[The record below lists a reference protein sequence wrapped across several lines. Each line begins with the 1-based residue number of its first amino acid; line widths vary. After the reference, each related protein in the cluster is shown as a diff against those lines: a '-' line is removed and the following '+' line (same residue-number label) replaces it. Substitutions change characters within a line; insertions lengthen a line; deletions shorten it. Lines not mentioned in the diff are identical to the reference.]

1 MTKRAAEFGTV
12 TIDIQRL
19 RKGETRIRVVK
30 WKYWGG
36 RIWEASRERFGQLF
50 VCFFLSKWNLRE
62 TMYWSKDLES
72 VKHWV

>member
-1 MTKRAAEFGTV
+1 MKRAAEFGTV

-30 WKYWGG
+30 WKHWGG

-50 VCFFLSKWNLRE
+50 VFFLSKWNLRE

>member
-50 VCFFLSKWNLRE
+50 VCLFVFFSKQMEPEGNYVL
-62 TMYWSKDLES
+62 
-72 VKHWV
+72 V